1 MAVGELVVSLLAETG
16 SFETDTKRAAD
27 TLVKLEKIVKQLQ
40 KTMADSRQY
49 ADDFVG
55 PLQPSKLRPA
65 IDGVENLNRAVQ
77 KSQAGFRASN
87 QVLQQASYQVT
98 DFVIQVSGGVSAL
111 RAFGQQAPQL
121 LAAFGGGGALAG
133 VFIALGAGIADL
145 IMKFGGVKSI
155 DDAIKELK
163 TSTQGLTDASNTL
176 TNVDLSSLG
185 KAYREANREGKDL
198 IDANVRLGKLLV
210 EISMIDATA
219 GFKKGIKEAL
229 NDIDFF
235 AKAIGRIRDAFAN
248 PLAVGPRTD
257 TQDFAS
263 AVKIT
268 QDQAAALDTARIAFG
283 NGQKT
288 AAEYKNTLSG
298 ILEQYKGT
306 NKQLTD
312 FIVKENE
319 RIDVID
325 ASRKKLE
332 AFNNA
337 QENGYRGLEK
347 ASKEGDNFIQALR
360 ERTKRTEEG
369 EIAMLRMQAAEKG
382 VAAQAAPLIALLKEA
397 NWAKGT
403 EKFEQSLAMS
413 TQQMQ
418 FQNSLIGKSAV
429 EVQVLNAQ
437 YKIYTDL
444 QKQIQDL
451 TRANGELSTAEIEKM
466 KAAAESA
473 IAIQTAMITSRQQQ
487 QQTFQAGFQ
496 GGLQNYVDT
505 AGNLAKNME
514 NAFSNA
520 FKGMED
526 GLTRFVLTGKASF
539 TDFANALISDIMRI
553 YIRMALTGLVQN
565 FAIPAFSTTPGT
577 SSNPAYQGPPS
588 APVRGYADGGYT
600 GDGGKYQP
608 AGIVHAGEFVM
619 NKQAT
624 SRIGVGNLY
633 RMMRGY
639 ADGGYVGPTPT
650 GTGNGNVSIVV
661 NNNSSNAQATAT
673 SRTDAFGNRQIE
685 IMVADMV
692 NKAIATGKTD
702 GAMRNAYNI
711 RRSGK

>member
-133 VFIALGAGIADL
+133 VFIALGTGIADL
-145 IMKFGGVKSI
+145 ILKFGGVKSI

-185 KAYREANREGKDL
+185 KAYREANKEGKDL

-235 AKAIGRIRDAFAN
+235 SKAIGRLSDAFAN

-257 TQDFAS
+257 TQDFAA

-268 QDQAAALDTARIAFG
+268 EEQAAALDTARVAFG

-288 AAEYKNTLSG
+288 AAEYKNTLAG
-298 ILEQYKGT
+298 ILEQYKGN

-347 ASKEGDNFIQALR
+347 ASKEGENFIQALR

-382 VAAQAAPLIALLKEA
+382 VAEQAAPLIAMLKEA
-397 NWAKGT
+397 NWAKGA
-403 EKFEQSLAMS
+403 EKFEQSLALS
-413 TQQMQ
+413 TQQLQ
-418 FQNSLIGKSAV
+418 FQQSLIGMTAMDV
-429 EVQVLNAQ
+429 ELMNAQ
-437 YKIYTDL
+437 YRIQVDL
-444 QKQIQDL
+444 QKQIQEL
-451 TRANGELSTAEIEKM
+451 TRANGEISQEQIDRM
-466 KAAAESA
+466 KAAAEA
-473 IAIQTAMITSRQQQ
+473 NYAIQQAMITSKY
-487 QQTFQAGFQ
+487 TPE
-496 GGLQNYVDT
+496 GGITAAFDAYVKS
-505 AGNLAKNME
+505 AGNAAKNIE
-514 NAFSNA
+514 NSFTNAFRA
-520 FKGMED
+520 MEE
-526 GLTRFVLTGKASF
+526 GLVQFAMTGQMNFSQ
-539 TDFANALISDIMRI
+539 FANSIIADIMRI
-553 YIRMALTGLVQN
+553 YIRMAITGLIGQV
-565 FAIPAFSTTPGT
+565 ASSFSVTPGA
-577 SSNPAYQGPPS
+577 SSNPAYQGPAKP
-588 APVRGYADGGYT
+588 AGFADGGYT
-600 GDGGKYQP
+600 GDGAKYEA
-608 AGIVHAGEFVM
+608 AGIVHRGEFVM
-619 NKQAT
+619 SKEAT
-624 SRIGVGNLY
+624 NRIGVGTLT
-633 RMMRGY
+633 RMLKGY
-639 ADGGYVGPTPT
+639 ADGGYVGSTVPSVY
-650 GTGNGNVSIVV
+650 GGGNVNI
-661 NNNSSNAQATAT
+661 NIKNEAGGDGYQATAT
-673 SRTDAFGNRQIE
+673 TRKNENGLDID
-685 IMVADMV
+685 IMVR
-692 NKAIATGKTD
+692 KALTTD
-702 GAMRNAYNI
+702 LRNNGPMAQTMSSTFGL
-711 RRSGK
+711 RRSA

>member
-145 IMKFGGVKSI
+145 ILKFGSVKSI

-185 KAYREANREGKDL
+185 KAYREANKEGKDL

-235 AKAIGRIRDAFAN
+235 SKAIGRLSDAFAN
-248 PLAVGPRTD
+248 PLATGPRTD
-257 TQDFAS
+257 TQDFAA

-268 QDQAAALDTARIAFG
+268 EEQATALDTARIAFG

-288 AAEYKNTLSG
+288 AAEYKNTLAG
-298 ILEQYKGT
+298 ILEQYKGN

-312 FIVKENE
+312 FIVKESE

-347 ASKEGDNFIQALR
+347 ASKEGENFIQALR

-382 VAAQAAPLIALLKEA
+382 VAEQAAPLIAMLKEA
-397 NWAKGT
+397 NWAKGA
-403 EKFEQSLAMS
+403 EKFEQSLALS
-413 TQQMQ
+413 TQQLQ
-418 FQNSLIGKSAV
+418 FQQSLIGMTAMDV
-429 EVQVLNAQ
+429 ELMNAQ
-437 YKIYTDL
+437 YRIQVDL
-444 QKQIQDL
+444 QKQIQEL
-451 TRANGELSTAEIEKM
+451 TRANGEISQEQIDRM
-466 KAAAESA
+466 KAAAEA
-473 IAIQTAMITSRQQQ
+473 NYAIQQAMITSKY
-487 QQTFQAGFQ
+487 TPE
-496 GGLQNYVDT
+496 GGMTAAFDAYVKS
-505 AGNLAKNME
+505 AGNAAANVQMV
-514 NAFSNA
+514 FTNA

-526 GLTRFVLTGKASF
+526 GLVQFAMTGKMNFS
-539 TDFANALISDIMRI
+539 DFANSIISDIMRI
-553 YIRMALTGLVQN
+553 YVRMAITGLIGKAVGA
-565 FAIPAFSTTPGT
+565 FASSSFQGPAYVGSGEDMTGTTPF
-577 SSNPAYQGPPS
+577 
-588 APVRGYADGGYT
+588 ADGGYT

-608 AGIVHAGEFVM
+608 AGVVHAGEFVM
-619 NKQAT
+619 TKEAT

-639 ADGGYVGPTPT
+639 ASGGYVGTPPSGNMSS
-650 GTGNGNVSIVV
+650 GTSVVV
-661 NNNSSNAQATAT
+661 NNYTGQQTQQKET
-673 SRTDAFGNRQIE
+673 VDSRGNRRIE
-685 IMVADMV
+685 VTIGDMVATELQRPGSSANM
-692 NKAIATGKTD
+692 AI
-702 GAMRNAYNI
+702 RNSFNA
-711 RRSGK
+711 RQALVGR

>member
-133 VFIALGAGIADL
+133 VFIALGTGIADL
-145 IMKFGGVKSI
+145 ILKFGGVKSI

-185 KAYREANREGKDL
+185 KAYREANQEGKDL

-235 AKAIGRIRDAFAN
+235 SKAIGRLSDAFAN
-248 PLAVGPRTD
+248 PLATGPRTD
-257 TQDFAS
+257 TQDFAA

-268 QDQAAALDTARIAFG
+268 EEQATALDTARIAFG

-288 AAEYKNTLSG
+288 AAEYKNTLAD
-298 ILEQYKGT
+298 ILEQYKGN

-312 FIVKENE
+312 FIEKENE

-347 ASKEGDNFIQALR
+347 ASKEGENFIQALR

-382 VAAQAAPLIALLKEA
+382 VAEQAAPLIAMLKEA
-397 NWAKGT
+397 NWAKGA
-403 EKFEQSLAMS
+403 EKFEQSLALS
-413 TQQMQ
+413 TQQLQ
-418 FQNSLIGKSAV
+418 FQQSLIGMTAMDV
-429 EVQVLNAQ
+429 ELMNAQ
-437 YKIYTDL
+437 YRIQVDL
-444 QKQIQDL
+444 QKQIQEL
-451 TRANGELSTAEIEKM
+451 TRANGEISQEQIDKM
-466 KAAAESA
+466 KAAAEA
-473 IAIQTAMITSRQQQ
+473 NYAIQQAMITSKY
-487 QQTFQAGFQ
+487 TPI
-496 GGLQNYVDT
+496 GGMNAAFDSYVKS
-505 AGNLAKNME
+505 AGNAAANVQM
-514 NAFSNA
+514 AFTNA

-526 GLTRFVLTGKASF
+526 GLVQFAMTGKMNFSS
-539 TDFANALISDIMRI
+539 FANSVIADIMRI
-553 YIRMALTGLVQN
+553 YIRMMLVGLIEN
-565 FAIPAFSTTPGT
+565 IAIPAFSTTPGT
-577 SSNPAYQGPPS
+577 SSNPAYQGPAKPK
-588 APVRGYADGGYT
+588 GFADGGYT

-619 NKQAT
+619 SKEAT
-624 SRIGVGNLY
+624 NRIGVGTLT
-633 RMMRGY
+633 RMLKGY
-639 ADGGYVGPTPT
+639 ADGGYVGSTMPSVY
-650 GTGNGNVSIVV
+650 GGGNVNI
-661 NNNSSNAQATAT
+661 NIKNEAGGDGYQATAT
-673 SRTDAFGNRQIE
+673 TRKNENGLDID
-685 IMVADMV
+685 IMVR
-692 NKAIATGKTD
+692 KAMTNDLRNNGPMSQ
-702 GAMRNAYNI
+702 AMASTFGM
-711 RRSGK
+711 RRTA

>member
-27 TLVKLEKIVKQLQ
+27 NLVKLEKVVKQLQ
-40 KTMADSRQY
+40 KTMAESQQASDN
-49 ADDFVG
+49 FVG

-87 QVLQQASYQVT
+87 QVMQQASYQVT
-98 DFVIQVSGGVSAL
+98 DFVVQVTGGVSAL

-133 VFIALGAGIADL
+133 VFIALGSAIADL
-145 IMKFGGVKSI
+145 AIKAGGIKTV
-155 DDAIKELK
+155 DDALKELK
-163 TSTQGLTDASNTL
+163 TSTQGLSDVSNTL
-176 TNVDLSSLG
+176 VNVDLSSLG
-185 KAYREANREGKDL
+185 KAYREANNEGKAL
-198 IDANVRLGKLLV
+198 IDANVRLGKLMV

-219 GFKKGIKEAL
+219 SFKKGIKEAID
-229 NDIDFF
+229 DIDFLS
-235 AKAIGRIRDAFAN
+235 KAMGRLRDAFAD
-248 PLAVGPRTD
+248 PLAIGPRTS
-257 TQDFAS
+257 TKDFAS

-268 QDQAAALDTARIAFG
+268 EEQAAAIDKARVAYGEGTI
-283 NGQKT
+283 K
-288 AAEYKNTLSG
+288 AAEYKNVLADIG
-298 ILEQYKGT
+298 EQYKKGNAT
-306 NKQLTD
+306 LIQ
-312 FIVKENE
+312 FIAKESE
-319 RIDVID
+319 RVDIID
-325 ASRKKLE
+325 AGRKKLD
-332 AFNNA
+332 AFNQA
-337 QENGYRGLEK
+337 QENNYRGLEK
-347 ASKEGDNFIQALR
+347 ASKEGENFIQALL

-382 VAAQAAPLIALLKEA
+382 VAAQAAPLIAMLKEA

-619 NKQAT
+619 SKEAT
-624 SRIGVGNLY
+624 NRIGVGTLN
-633 RMMRGY
+633 RMLKGY
-639 ADGGYVGPTPT
+639 AAGGYVGSNAA
-650 GTGNGNVSIVV
+650 GGGGNVSVVV
-661 NNNSSNAQATAT
+661 NNNSSNAQATAQT
-673 SRTDAFGNRQIE
+673 RTDSFGNRQIE

-702 GAMRNAYNI
+702 GVMRNAYNI
-711 RRSGK
+711 RRAGK